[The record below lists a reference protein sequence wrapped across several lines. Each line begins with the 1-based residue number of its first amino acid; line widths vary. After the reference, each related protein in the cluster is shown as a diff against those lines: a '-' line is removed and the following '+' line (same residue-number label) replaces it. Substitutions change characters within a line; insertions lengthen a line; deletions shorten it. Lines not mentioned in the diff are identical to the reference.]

1 MVENAKKILHPQ
13 VALTKNIE
21 MNRGAH
27 ILYTYSNYE
36 KYIQNAVSFLSTG
49 LNLKHG
55 MVLIE
60 SRVVYETILVHLAA
74 KGFSQTQLDTIIFT
88 DNDEFYR
95 THRTFDMS
103 TILLALGDLLKLYT
117 DQDLPIRIW
126 SKVRWKENICCVL
139 EELSAYEIEAD
150 KVLEQIRAFTICVYN
165 GQELPTSAYME
176 MMKSHSYVMTD
187 TELIPSLYY
196 RNLVHAVPPSLWMEE
211 QLEEKIHHLNEEFQL
226 VNSSYK
232 NLIKEM
238 PDAMFII
245 SDFQIVDSNRAASQL
260 FECEKDQFQGESIFN
275 LFHPAYHELIRSRLN
290 RVKNGEKLSVT
301 EMKAKTYKNNLID
314 LETISFPFTYS
325 ASNTN
330 MNMAIV
336 HLRNIQERKELQK
349 LAIKSGKLG
358 IAGQLAASIA
368 HEIRNPLTSIK
379 GFIKLAKEG
388 SLDSEHYSIIE
399 EEIDRIE
406 TIASE
411 LLVLGKPLSLEIQ
424 TCNVGKMLSDVC
436 ILLQSQ
442 AVMKRI
448 EIKCDVEEN
457 CLVRCNDGQMK
468 QIFINFIKNA
478 IEAMNDGGVI
488 HTSVSAQNGLIV
500 IVIQDEGKG
509 IPDSIMEKIGEPFYS
524 TKDSGTG
531 LGLMVCFNIVEQYE
545 GKIQVRS
552 QIDKGTTFT
561 ISFPAVRE

>member
-1 MVENAKKILHPQ
+1 MESTNHIVHPR
-13 VALTKNIE
+13 VALTKNME
-21 MNRGAH
+21 LMSGSH
-27 ILYTYSNYE
+27 LLYIYSDQE
-36 KYIQNAVSFLSTG
+36 KYIENAVSFLTTG
-49 LNLKHG
+49 LELGHG
-55 MVLIE
+55 VVVIE
-60 SRVVYETILVHLAA
+60 HPLTYEAFKSSLTV
-74 KGFSQTQLDTIIFT
+74 KGFSQEQLDTIIFA
-88 DNDEFYR
+88 NNEEFYDI
-95 THRTFDMS
+95 HKSFDIPAIVQTFS
-103 TILLALGDLLKLYT
+103 ALIEPYL
-117 DQDLPIRIW
+117 DQDIPVRTW
-126 SKVRWKENICCVL
+126 AKVRWGENQCCL
-139 EELSAYEIEAD
+139 QELLSSFEKRADQLIEPLRLFS
-150 KVLEQIRAFTICVYN
+150 VCVYN
-165 GQELPTSAYME
+165 GGELSADIHIE
-176 MMKSHSYVMTD
+176 MMKSHPYMMTD
-187 TELIPSLYY
+187 TELLPSMFYK
-196 RNLVHAVPPSLWMEE
+196 NLVHAPSLWMEE
-211 QLEEKIHHLNEEFQL
+211 QLKGKITYLNEEYRL
-226 VNSSYK
+226 LNSSYK
-232 NLIKEM
+232 NLIEEM